1 MVVLTFSNR
10 MKNIFF
16 FFCLALL
23 FSCSKDR
30 LIEIE
35 PIVYVPEVWK
45 KNITVYTLKNN
56 DGVTLYQD
64 TTYFG
69 SSLPD
74 TLTLTF
80 DDFRF
85 SRRYVVEEDKGMVSL
100 ESDSGNFVLNNDSI
114 FLFGT
119 TDTLNYK
126 IIEKVDSVFV
136 VEREVMTSSSIKN
149 YTTYYDVVDI
159 NFENEISFLNDIYN
173 PIFYN
178 NGNGKC
184 MPCHSAGTLYPV
196 ELVPIDV
203 AYNDLMTGFNQNG
216 EAYIN
221 VLQPE
226 ESYLYKQITGQTQ
239 PMMPT
244 SSSERGPLNSYEIST
259 VLKWIEQG
267 AKNN

>member
-1 MVVLTFSNR
+1 
-10 MKNIFF
+10 
-16 FFCLALL
+16 
-23 FSCSKDR
+23 
-30 LIEIE
+30 
-35 PIVYVPEVWK
+35 
-45 KNITVYTLKNN
+45 
-56 DGVTLYQD
+56 
-64 TTYFG
+64 
-69 SSLPD
+69 
-74 TLTLTF
+74 
-80 DDFRF
+80 
-85 SRRYVVEEDKGMVSL
+85 
-100 ESDSGNFVLNNDSI
+100 
-114 FLFGT
+114 
-119 TDTLNYK
+119 
-126 IIEKVDSVFV
+126 
-136 VEREVMTSSSIKN
+136 
-149 YTTYYDVVDI
+149 
-159 NFENEISFLNDIYN
+159 
-173 PIFYN
+173 
-178 NGNGKC
+178 